1 MTVSPRLPV
10 KVVLVD
16 GSEAEID
23 LETNLQAIADGIGA
37 ADDDPGEP
45 TVIGL
50 LQQVVAKL
58 DEVKTAIENLG
69 GGGEGGE

>member
-50 LQQVVAKL
+50 LQQVVASWMK
-58 DEVKTAIENLG
+58 
-69 GGGEGGE
+69 